1 MIQLR
6 HQQTYPLV
14 VETLRL
20 KPVLLFTANEGEAV
34 ANMLVLANA
43 EGARSADDEA
53 PHELDQIEPRWI
65 ALVRLVL
72 ESVVDLFLHD
82 LFPEQ
87 TRHNRTHARRS
98 KVEAGSGLEEDM
110 RSGGASG
117 EVGDGT
123 KPFW

>member
-1 MIQLR
+1 M
-6 HQQTYPLV
+6 
-14 VETLRL
+14 
-20 KPVLLFTANEGEAV
+20 

-65 ALVRLVL
+65 VLVRLVL
-72 ESVVDLFLHD
+72 ESAVDLFLHD

-110 RSGGASG
+110 RSGVLQERSATVQNHFG
-117 EVGDGT
+117 
-123 KPFW
+123 KNHI